1 MGFLS
6 SILCCL
12 GEKKS
17 SEPSTWDK
25 QLTGNHYLRNGIV
38 HSNNRRHRVQSHS
51 NSTINSSSCSN
62 SSSCD
67 YRYSS
72 HSPVSIQDTSGKHK
86 GFHNEREVDTHSV
99 KVIQRHRHHANT
111 RQEEEEEEEEF
122 LLHRGQNNKDSKTS
136 TKQEGHKV
144 LEVNDSGP
152 KKNSTPTRYSDST
165 GGEYKLLVED
175 KEDTHLDQSNNNNS
189 NNTEEMT
196 PYVGPSKSSQI
207 PSYTHD
213 ATRQFVSRNSVPG
226 KISQGNGNNN
236 NDTNNRYNGSDSG
249 DINSDNSA
257 GVIQRQQ
264 PHNEYNPETK
274 VGVVTVSRSATSEDS
289 NVSDLDE
296 IEYQTSQQQ
305 QQQQGHV
312 HAHGH
317 GQTASM
323 VIDESVGNGDM
334 GTHQA
339 YHVSTADSSD
349 IAIENDSN
357 EGLDREEEDAYAD
370 ADEEEEDEE
379 DEDDDNG
386 EEPIP
391 YTDYD
396 YNMIPNYEESGAFID
411 LTELQPDQY
420 HAPGYSTLLP
430 PREKRFQNRKC
441 LVLDLDETLVHS
453 SFKYLHSADFI
464 LPVDIDNQI
473 HNVYVIKRPGVDEF
487 LKKVGELYEVVV
499 FTASVSR
506 YGDPLLEKLDIYH
519 SVHHRLFREAC
530 YNYEGNYI
538 KNLSQIG
545 RPLSEIIIL
554 DNSPASYIFHPQHA
568 IPISSWFSDTHDN
581 ELLDIIPLLEDLAK
595 ENVLDVGKVL
605 DVSI

>member
-17 SEPSTWDK
+17 SESSAWDK
-25 QLTGNHYLRNGIV
+25 QLTENHYLRDGVV
-38 HSNNRRHRVQSHS
+38 HSNSRRHRVQSHS
-51 NSTINSSSCSN
+51 NSTPKSTSYSN

-72 HSPVSIQDTSGKHK
+72 HSPISIQETNSKHK
-86 GFHNEREVDTHSV
+86 GVSIEGEVDTHIV
-99 KVIQRHRHHANT
+99 KDPT
-111 RQEEEEEEEEF
+111 
-122 LLHRGQNNKDSKTS
+122 KTTS
-136 TKQEGHKV
+136 TREDFILQRKNSQKQKNRYNITNSQEGHNVSKA
-144 LEVNDSGP
+144 NDSGP
-152 KKNSTPTRYSDST
+152 ILSAQKNSTSTLAKSETTSTRYSDSI
-165 GGEYKLLVED
+165 GREHKLLVDTED
-175 KEDTHLDQSNNNNS
+175 SKEDTHLDESINNINNNSEEMAPYVGPSKPSQVASYTHDSVRQFGSRNNNTNNNNNS
-189 NNTEEMT
+189 NNR
-196 PYVGPSKSSQI
+196 Y
-207 PSYTHD
+207 
-213 ATRQFVSRNSVPG
+213 
-226 KISQGNGNNN
+226 NGNNSGGDTAGTIQQQQQSH
-236 NDTNNRYNGSDSG
+236 ND
-249 DINSDNSA
+249 
-257 GVIQRQQ
+257 
-264 PHNEYNPETK
+264 YNPETK
-274 VGVVTVSRSATSEDS
+274 VDVVTVSRSATSEDS
-289 NVSDLDE
+289 DVSDTDE
-296 IEYQTSQQQ
+296 IGYQTSQQQ
-305 QQQQGHV
+305 QMHQRTGPV
-312 HAHGH
+312 
-317 GQTASM
+317 
-323 VIDESVGNGDM
+323 VIDESAGNGDVV
-334 GTHQA
+334 GTQQA
-339 YHVSTADSSD
+339 YHVSTTDSPD
-349 IAIENDSN
+349 MAIENDNN
-357 EGLDREEEDAYAD
+357 ERLDKEQGGEVGAD
-370 ADEEEEDEE
+370 ADEEEEEE
-379 DEDDDNG
+379 DNEDDDDDDDDDDNG

>member
-86 GFHNEREVDTHSV
+86 GFHNEREVDTQTV
-99 KVIQRHRHHANT
+99 KVIQRHRHVNT
-111 RQEEEEEEEEF
+111 GQEEEEEF
-122 LLHRGQNNKDSKTS
+122 LLHRGQNNKDNKTS
-136 TKQEGHKV
+136 AKQE
-144 LEVNDSGP
+144 
-152 KKNSTPTRYSDST
+152 
-165 GGEYKLLVED
+165 GEYKLLVED
-175 KEDTHLDQSNNNNS
+175 KEDTHLDRSNNNNK
-189 NNTEEMT
+189 TDEMT

-213 ATRQFVSRNSVPG
+213 ATRQFGSRNSVPG
-226 KISQGNGNNN
+226 KISQGNGNDN
-236 NDTNNRYNGSDSG
+236 NDNHNRYNGSDSG

-257 GVIQRQQ
+257 GAIQRQQ
-264 PHNEYNPETK
+264 SHNEYNPETK

-305 QQQQGHV
+305 QQGHV
-312 HAHGH
+312 HAHEH
-317 GQTASM
+317 GQAASM
-323 VIDESVGNGDM
+323 VIDESAGNGDM